1 MNDGVMKSSMAKSK
15 LYAGLFTGVYKPQSN
30 DGSDTLTS
38 YTEVKLVL

>member
-1 MNDGVMKSSMAKSK
+1 MTDAIMKSCMSKSK